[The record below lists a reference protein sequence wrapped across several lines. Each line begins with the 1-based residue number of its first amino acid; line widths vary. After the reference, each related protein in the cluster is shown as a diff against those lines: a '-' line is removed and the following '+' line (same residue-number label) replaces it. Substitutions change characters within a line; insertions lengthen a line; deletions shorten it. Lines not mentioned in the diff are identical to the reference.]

1 MFNKYAVN
9 GIQANE
15 LLAAGTTLVDVR
27 TEPEWQTSHVPGS
40 ARVPLDSI
48 QHRRAAL
55 ARQYAG
61 SEVLV
66 ICRSGSRS
74 GRAAAMF
81 RDMGVNAVNVR
92 GGINAWTRNQL
103 PLNKGR

>member
-9 GIQANE
+9 VIRAND

-27 TEPEWQTSHVPGS
+27 TKAEWQTSHVPGS
-40 ARVPLDSI
+40 VRVPLDSI

-74 GRAAAMF
+74 SRAAAMF

-92 GGINAWTRNQL
+92 GGINAWTRKQL